1 VQAKV
6 TDGGKNGT
14 VGTVSSF
21 VTVNVLNVDE
31 PPYFVSPQS
40 VLYRTLPEA
49 PTVVVGDSLRTTS
62 QGVSVVSP
70 IDAVDPEP
78 GVLTLTIVGGK
89 FASAFTVGA
98 VSYVSSSKMTRTSIE
113 VASTVPINYEELFP
127 TYSIELLVSVRD
139 IGGNVINGTVVIAVD
154 DVNEVPVVPAQH
166 YYIEDAKPVSVQVD
180 AYDPDSPGKT
190 IFSQVNYTIVG
201 GNNDSLFSV
210 NPTSGVITASPIV
223 YDDTGARN
231 VFPLIVRVMDRSGMF
246 ADGAV
251 TLEISNQNNPPQ
263 VIVGNS
269 TGNVSIPENSA
280 LDTFV
285 SSVTVTDS
293 DVPDVHTVQLA
304 GDIRDRSG
312 TVFFKVARDAAR
324 VRGFNILVSSGVID
338 FEAQATLL
346 VRVEVRSVCHH
357 WRLCRSGC

>member
-1 VQAKV
+1 
-6 TDGGKNGT
+6 
-14 VGTVSSF
+14 
-21 VTVNVLNVDE
+21 
-31 PPYFVSPQS
+31 
-40 VLYRTLPEA
+40 
-49 PTVVVGDSLRTTS
+49 
-62 QGVSVVSP
+62 
-70 IDAVDPEP
+70 
-78 GVLTLTIVGGK
+78 
-89 FASAFTVGA
+89 
-98 VSYVSSSKMTRTSIE
+98 
-113 VASTVPINYEELFP
+113 
-127 TYSIELLVSVRD
+127 VSVRD

-263 VIVGNS
+263 VIVGNVS
-269 TGNVSIPENSA
+269 IPENSALGNVSIPENSA